1 MTVPP
6 AAQPVNGATTALG
19 VAYRRVRV
27 EQVVP
32 ERGIVIVVDEKG
44 ISTQVPYRVQ
54 PGRGR
59 MPREGDYWYVER
71 VMGPWT
77 LASYIATDDA
87 DINSVPGDMTIE
99 GGVLIK
105 KGLYVGD
112 GAHVVGQLHSVTGIS
127 TDGGIISTGSITA
140 NDGITM
146 PEGKYIIRGPVA
158 APSFQNGWGNYTG
171 SPGFQTVRFIEYPD
185 GTGGL
190 IGVAAGGTTTTGT
203 TMFSL
208 PVQVRPEGHHTFIC
222 AADGGAQAQIKIE
235 SGGAVK
241 IQSPDA
247 GISWVALSNCRWPL
261 ASAY

>member
-32 ERGIVIVVDEKG
+32 ERGIVIVVDEQG

-112 GAHVVGQLHSVTGIS
+112 GAHVVGQLHSVTGVS
-127 TDGGIISTGSITA
+127 TDGGIIAAESITA
-140 NDGITM
+140 NGGITM
-146 PEGKYIIRGPVA
+146 PQSTYIIRGPVA
-158 APSFQNGWGNYTG
+158 APTFQNGWTNYG
-171 SPGFQTVRFIEYPD
+171 GGFQTVRYIEYPD
-185 GTGGL
+185 GTAGL
-190 IGVAAGGTTTTGT
+190 IGVISGNTTIGAVMFNLPTQLRPAGA
-203 TMFSL
+203 
-208 PVQVRPEGHHTFIC
+208 HTFMC
-222 AADGGAQAQIKIE
+222 PANGGLQSQVVINTNGNVE
-235 SGGAVK
+235 R
-241 IQSPDA
+241 QSPDT
-247 GISWVALSNCRWPL
+247 GVTWISLSNCRWPV